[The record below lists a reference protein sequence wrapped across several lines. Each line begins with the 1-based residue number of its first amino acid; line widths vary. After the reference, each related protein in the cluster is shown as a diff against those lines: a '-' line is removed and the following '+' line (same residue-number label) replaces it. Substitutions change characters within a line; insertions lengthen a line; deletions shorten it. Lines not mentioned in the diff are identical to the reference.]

1 MERDELVSA
10 PASGG
15 FEDDDEV
22 DLSFAGPEPVATAPW
37 PTRLLDVISAYLPL
51 LMMAVLALGTWW
63 LVRNAPSVEAPREAA
78 PLRHEADYTMTRF
91 VVQRFGSDGALRTEI
106 EGERLRHFPDDNT
119 LEIDQARIR
128 AIGDDGV
135 VTVANARKALANGDG
150 SEVQLL
156 GDAHVVRP
164 ANGKEEQIEFRGDFL
179 HAFRNVER
187 LRSHLPVVVTQGQ
200 SVVRA
205 DGMEYDNLARV
216 VDLKGRTSAT
226 FTPPRR
232 PGTP

>member
-1 MERDELVSA
+1 MARDEPVTA
-10 PASGG
+10 PASAL
-15 FEDDDEV
+15 EDDDDV
-22 DLSFAGPEPVATAPW
+22 DLSFAGPEPVAAAPW
-37 PTRLLDVISAYLPL
+37 PMRLLDVVSAYLPL
-51 LMMAVLALGTWW
+51 LMMAVLASGTWW
-63 LVRNAPSVEAPREAA
+63 LVRNAPGIEVPSEAP

-119 LEIDQARIR
+119 LEIEQARIR
-128 AIGDDGV
+128 AIGSDGV

-164 ANGKEEQIEFRGDFL
+164 AHGKEEQIEFRSEFL
-179 HAFRNVER
+179 HAFRNVEQ

-205 DGMEYDNLARV
+205 EGMEYDNLARV
-216 VDLKGRTSAT
+216 VELKGRTSAT
-226 FTPPRR
+226 FITPRR
-232 PGTP
+232 PAAP